1 MSALLLLAL
10 ALEPAGVAPIVQRLE
25 PFGGTRGGTAE
36 VALVGKNLQ
45 NFESVWFDTPD
56 LRWTNTIEV
65 KSEQVRGRVEI
76 APGAALGPHLLHA
89 RTRDGRTNSRLFNV
103 VQFPSRAEAEPN
115 DRRDTAQPLTL
126 QAQVVTGYL
135 KEGPDVDFYRF
146 TARAG
151 ERWTFDLRSL
161 EYGSHLECDMTLLDA
176 QGKQVAFND
185 DRDDYLETPLIEHT
199 FATAGTFYLKLDQYR
214 GPQGVNCGA
223 NCGYLLEIS
232 QLHRVESAYPLG
244 GAPGAAVKVSLT
256 GTGLDK
262 LDAAEL
268 RAVRLGEYYRLTFPF
283 TIPVHARPDQPFTI
297 SGKLSKDAVSFTLPV
312 TAPTGLYR
320 LWTHS
325 PAGWSDTL
333 SFEIASPPAG
343 ERIIDGQ
350 LAGASKELRYTLEGR
365 RGQPIHAYTLAAQ
378 LGLPAMD
385 SVLEL
390 FDARGK
396 LLAEH
401 DDLMSGQGTVI
412 GNPDSSLYY
421 TPAADG
427 PLELVVR
434 DRIGRTGPG
443 FSFRLHLRSAV
454 PGFTLLAEPEEFSL
468 RRGAEADYTALLI
481 KEPGFSEAVDV
492 WFEGLPPGVTAER
505 GRFRADQAFGPSGD
519 GDNVL
524 IPEVLLK
531 VRAAPDAA
539 AGEHAVRLL
548 ARRAGGGE
556 TVEAFTTVWIGPH
569 RNDIRRPLPALT
581 ISIRGEA
588 Q

>member
-1 MSALLLLAL
+1 MTALLLVAL
-10 ALEPAGVAPIVQRLE
+10 ALKPAETAPLVHRLE
-25 PFGGTRGGTAE
+25 PFGGLRGATAE
-36 VALVGKNLQ
+36 VSLIGKNLQ
-45 NFESVWFDTPD
+45 NFESIWFDTPD
-56 LRWTNTIEV
+56 LRWINTIEA
-65 KSEQVRGRVEI
+65 KPEQVRGRIEI
-76 APGAALGPHLLHA
+76 APGAALGPHLLYA

-103 VQFPSRAEAEPN
+103 LQFPTRAEAEPN
-115 DRRDTAQPLTL
+115 DRREIAQPLTL
-126 QAQVVTGYL
+126 QAQVVAGYL
-135 KEGPDVDFYRF
+135 KDGPDVDFYRF

-151 ERWTFDLRSL
+151 ERWLFDLRSM
-161 EYGSHLECDMTLLDA
+161 EYGSHLECDLTLLDE
-176 QGKQVAFND
+176 QGKKVAFND

-199 FATAGTFYLKLDQYR
+199 FAAAGTYYLKLDQYR
-214 GPQGVNCGA
+214 GPQGVSCSN
-223 NCGYLLEIS
+223 NCGYLLQIS
-232 QLHRVESAYPLG
+232 QLHRVLSAYPLG
-244 GAPGAAVKVSLT
+244 AAPGATVKVELA

-268 RAVRLGEYYRLTFPF
+268 RAVRLSEYYRLTFPF
-283 TIPVHARPDQPFTI
+283 TIPVHVRPDQPVTI
-297 SGKLSKDAVSFTLPV
+297 GGRLEKDAVSFALPASV
-312 TAPTGLYR
+312 PTGLYR

-333 SFEIASPPAG
+333 SFEVTAKPAAG
-343 ERIIDGQ
+343 ERVIDGQ
-350 LAGASKELRYTLEGR
+350 LTGARKELRYKLDGR

-385 SVLEL
+385 TVLEL

-396 LLAEH
+396 LVAEH

-421 TPAADG
+421 TPTADS

-443 FSFRLHLRSAV
+443 FSFRLHVRSAI

-468 RRGAEADYTALLI
+468 RRGAEAEFAALLI
-481 KEPGFSEAVDV
+481 KEPGFAEAVDV

-505 GRFRADQAFGPSGD
+505 GQFRADQAFGPSGD

-531 VRAAPDAA
+531 VRAAADTAL
-539 AGEHAVRLL
+539 GEHPIRLF

-556 TVEAFTTVWIGPH
+556 PVEAFTTVWIGPH
-569 RNDIRRPLPALT
+569 RNDIRRPLPAVT
-581 ISIRGEA
+581 ITVNEA
-588 Q
+588 R

>member
-1 MSALLLLAL
+1 MTSLLLLAF
-10 ALEPAGVAPIVQRLE
+10 ALEPAATAPVLHRLE
-25 PFGGTRGGTAE
+25 PFGGTRGATAE
-36 VALVGKNLQ
+36 VALAGKNLQ
-45 NFESVWFDTPD
+45 TFESVWFDTPD
-56 LRWTNTIEV
+56 LRWANTTEV
-65 KSEQVRGRVEI
+65 KPEQVRGRIEV
-76 APGAALGPHLLHA
+76 APGAALGPHLLYV

-103 VQFPSRAEAEPN
+103 LQFSTRAEAEPN
-115 DRRDTAQPLTL
+115 DRREVAQPLTL

-135 KEGPDVDFYRF
+135 PERPDVDFYRF

-151 ERWTFDLRSL
+151 ERWLFDLRSM
-161 EYGSHLECDMTLLDA
+161 EYGSHLECDMTLLD
-176 QGKQVAFND
+176 QHGKQVAFND
-185 DRDDYLETPLIEHT
+185 DRDEYLETPLLEHT
-199 FATAGTFYLKLDQYR
+199 FASAGTYYLKLDQYR
-214 GPQGVNCGA
+214 GPQGVNCGS

-244 GAPGAAVKVSLT
+244 AAPGAAVKVELT
-256 GTGLDK
+256 GTGLAK
-262 LDAAEL
+262 LDATEL

-283 TIPVHARPDQPFTI
+283 TIPVHARPDQPVTI
-297 SGKLSKDAVSFTLPV
+297 SGHLSKGAVSFALPAS
-312 TAPTGLYR
+312 APTGLYR

-325 PAGWSDTL
+325 PTGWSDSL
-333 SFEIASPPAG
+333 SFQVATPSAA

-350 LAGASKELRYTLEGR
+350 LTGANKELRYPLEGR

-385 SVLEL
+385 TVLEL

-434 DRIGRTGPG
+434 DRIGRVGPG
-443 FSFRLHLRSAV
+443 FSFRLHIRSAV
-454 PGFTLLAEPEEFSL
+454 PGFALLAEPEEFSM
-468 RRGAEADYTALLI
+468 RRGAESEYVALLI
-481 KEPGFSEAVDV
+481 KEPGFAEAVDV

-505 GRFRADQAFGPSGD
+505 GRFRADQVFGPSGD

-531 VRAAPDAA
+531 VRASANAAP
-539 AGEHAVRLL
+539 GEHPVRLL
-548 ARRAGGGE
+548 GRRVGGGE
-556 TVEAFTTVWIGPH
+556 PVEAFTTVWIGPPGK
-569 RNDIRRPLPALT
+569 RNDVRRPVPAVT
-581 ISIRGEA
+581 ITVR
-588 Q
+588 